1 MNASDFITSGLREF
15 IKIFPQ
21 TKVSYEFDIYA
32 STHYVEVIPSDVYHL
47 DANYIEWENSFFNA
61 FISQFPDQNICF
73 ISDDAPINLEEVSF
87 ELTGKE
93 YISGISF
100 INALDYFVR
109 DVNVNFN
116 EELGL
121 QNDADIIP
129 SYDNVNPSPL
139 FISNYDVDK
148 SSKKVYNSSSVSDD
162 YLPEINTKFS
172 LAA

>member
-21 TKVSYEFDIYA
+21 TKVSYEFDYYA

-47 DANYIEWENSFFNA
+47 DENYIDWEKSFFNA

-73 ISDDAPINLEEVSF
+73 ISDDAPISLDEVSL

-93 YISGISF
+93 FISGISF

-109 DVNVNFN
+109 DVNVIFN
-116 EELGL
+116 EELGF
-121 QNDADIIP
+121 QNDADIVP
-129 SYDNVNPSPL
+129 SYDDNNSNPL
-139 FISNYDVDK
+139 LITNYDLDK
-148 SSKKVYNSSSVSDD
+148 SSKKVYKSSSASDD
-162 YLPEINTKFS
+162 FLPEVNNKFS